1 MEDLLQKLIVAV
13 VGGGLGIFGAMW
25 TTSLRENVSY
35 KREQLQNFYAPLEI
49 LLKINKQS
57 FERYTNG
64 ATSSDKEFI
73 EKNVWFPNNVKI
85 REIIMGQSHHLARVP
100 QEILDL
106 LEHLEVW
113 LSEYE
118 LVYVLK
124 QKSGPVFA
132 GTRGYPYPSKS
143 DDFVIGESSRLRRAL
158 NRG

>member
-1 MEDLLQKLIVAV
+1 
-13 VGGGLGIFGAMW
+13 
-25 TTSLRENVSY
+25 
-35 KREQLQNFYAPLEI
+35 
-49 LLKINKQS
+49 
-57 FERYTNG
+57 
-64 ATSSDKEFI
+64 
-73 EKNVWFPNNVKI
+73 
-85 REIIMGQSHHLARVP
+85 MGQSHHLARVP
-100 QEILDL
+100 QEILEL

-124 QKSGPVFA
+124 KKSGPVFA